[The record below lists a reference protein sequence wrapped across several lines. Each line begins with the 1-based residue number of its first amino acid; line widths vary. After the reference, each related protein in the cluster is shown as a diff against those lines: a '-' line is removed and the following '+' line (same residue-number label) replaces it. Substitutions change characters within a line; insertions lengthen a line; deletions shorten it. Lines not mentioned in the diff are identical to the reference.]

1 MVYAISIVALVLI
14 FTIATTTP
22 INMGILAFAGAFIV
36 GGWVSGIPAKD
47 IIDAFPGSTFII
59 VGGITLLFAIAK
71 ANGTIDL
78 VIDRSLRLV
87 GGRRWAILW
96 MMFLLS
102 GLLMALGSVLAV
114 GMLAPIAMPLAKRN
128 KINPFL
134 MGMVISHGALA
145 CAFSP
150 INLYGAFVNGLMAE
164 TGVGSNPAV
173 LFAIPFAFN
182 LLIAI
187 VLFAIYGRDL
197 VRNPILRPE
206 DAPEAL
212 ETTTSGGYTPTS
224 TVPATTPLN
233 GGAGNKPGTSV
244 LVDSEIGVSA
254 APVLQ
259 PTNQRADMTRYRFAT
274 LAGILF
280 LIVGSI
286 GFGIDVGVSA
296 ICVSAFLL
304 LLSPKSNPKILD
316 NVAWPAVVL
325 VTGMLTYMAVL
336 TQNGTL
342 DFLGDAASALGS
354 PLLTALILCYAVAVI
369 SAFGSSIGTL
379 GIALPLAAP
388 MLAMGEVGALG
399 FVAAL
404 AFSATVVDVS
414 PFSTNGVMVLA
425 EAEVE
430 DKGKFQRKMLT
441 YCAIIVAVAPIV
453 VWTLVVLP
461 TSI

>member
-1 MVYAISIVALVLI
+1 MVYALSIVALIAI
-14 FTIATTTP
+14 FTVATLTP
-22 INMGILAFAGAFIV
+22 INMGILAFAGAFVI
-36 GGWVSGIPAKD
+36 GGWVSGIPVED

-78 VIDRSLRLV
+78 VIEASLRLV
-87 GGRRWAILW
+87 RGRRWAILW

-114 GMLAPIAMPLAKRN
+114 GMLAPIAMPLAAKNR
-128 KINPFL
+128 INPFL

-150 INLYGAFVNGLMAE
+150 INLYGAFINGLMDS
-164 TGVGSNPAV
+164 TGVGANPLV
-173 LFAIPFAFN
+173 LFALPFVLN
-182 LLIAI
+182 LAIAI
-187 VLFAIYGRDL
+187 VLFLIYGLDL
-197 VRNPILRPE
+197 IGHRTPRPVE
-206 DAPEAL
+206 EASDGGGFGGSSRRPSGGGAPAGGPGGNTATLTDREVIEEAL
-212 ETTTSGGYTPTS
+212 NHEGM
-224 TVPATTPLN
+224 
-233 GGAGNKPGTSV
+233 KPV
-244 LVDSEIGVSA
+244 KM
-254 APVLQ
+254 
-259 PTNQRADMTRYRFAT
+259 NRYRLAT
-274 LAGILF
+274 LAGIGF
-280 LIVGSI
+280 LVVGSVA
-286 GFGIDVGVSA
+286 FGIDVGVSS
-296 ICVSAFLL
+296 ICVSAVLL
-304 LLSPKSNPKILD
+304 LMAPKSHPKVVD

-325 VTGMLTYMAVL
+325 VCGMLTYMAVM

-354 PLLTALILCYAVAVI
+354 PLLTTLILCYAVAII

-388 MLAMGEVGALG
+388 MLAMGEVGAVG

-425 EAEVE
+425 NAQVE
-430 DKGKFQRKMLT
+430 DKARFQRKMLA
-441 YCAIIVAVAPIV
+441 YCGLIVLSAPML
-453 VWTLVVLP
+453 VWALVVVP
-461 TSI
+461 TSV

>member
-1 MVYAISIVALVLI
+1 MVYTISIIALVAI
-14 FTIATTTP
+14 FTVATITP

-36 GGWVSGIPAKD
+36 GGWVSGIPTAD

-78 VIDRSLRLV
+78 VIASALRLV

-96 MMFLLS
+96 MMFLIS
-102 GLLMALGSVLAV
+102 GLLMAMGSVLAV
-114 GMLAPIAMPLAKRN
+114 GMLAPIAMPLAARN
-128 KINPFL
+128 RINPFL

-150 INLYGAFVNGLMAE
+150 INLYGAFVNGLMQS
-164 TGVGSNPAV
+164 TGVGSHPLA
-173 LFAIPFAFN
+173 LFTIPFVLN

-187 VLFAIYGRDL
+187 TLFLIYGREL
-197 VRNPILRPE
+197 VRPLHSSDGPHGGGPHRPVH
-206 DAPEAL
+206 
-212 ETTTSGGYTPTS
+212 GGGTATL
-224 TVPATTPLN
+224 TVPGTKLSTTAVIEKLEHDAGIEDVPLN
-233 GGAGNKPGTSV
+233 
-244 LVDSEIGVSA
+244 
-254 APVLQ
+254 
-259 PTNQRADMTRYRFAT
+259 RYRLAT
-274 LAGILF
+274 LLGIAF
-280 LIVGSI
+280 LVVGSVA
-286 GFGIDVGVSA
+286 FKIDVGVSSV
-296 ICVSAFLL
+296 CVSAILL
-304 LLSPKSNPKILD
+304 LLSPKSHPKVID

-354 PLLTALILCYAVAVI
+354 PLLTALILCYAVAII

-388 MLAMGEVGALG
+388 MLAMGELGAVG

-414 PFSTNGVMVLA
+414 PFSTNGVMILA
-425 EAEVE
+425 EARVE
-430 DKGKFQRKMLT
+430 NKARFQRKMLA
-441 YCAIIVAVAPIV
+441 YCGLVVAVAPLV

-461 TSI
+461 TSL

>member
-1 MVYAISIVALVLI
+1 MVYALSIVALIAI
-14 FTIATTTP
+14 FTVATLTP
-22 INMGILAFAGAFIV
+22 INMGILAFAGAFVI
-36 GGWVSGIPAKD
+36 GGWVSGIPVED

-78 VIDRSLRLV
+78 VIEASLRLV
-87 GGRRWAILW
+87 RGRRWAILW

-114 GMLAPIAMPLAKRN
+114 GMLAPIAMPLAAKNR
-128 KINPFL
+128 INPFL

-150 INLYGAFVNGLMAE
+150 INLYGAFINGLMDS
-164 TGVGSNPAV
+164 TGVGANPLV
-173 LFAIPFAFN
+173 LFALPFVLN
-182 LLIAI
+182 LAIAI
-187 VLFAIYGRDL
+187 VLFLIYGLDL
-197 VRNPILRPE
+197 IGHRTPRPVE
-206 DAPEAL
+206 EASDGGGFGGSSRRPSGGGAPAGGPGGNTATLTDREVIEEAL
-212 ETTTSGGYTPTS
+212 NHEGM
-224 TVPATTPLN
+224 
-233 GGAGNKPGTSV
+233 KPV
-244 LVDSEIGVSA
+244 KM
-254 APVLQ
+254 
-259 PTNQRADMTRYRFAT
+259 NRYRLAT
-274 LAGILF
+274 LAGIGF
-280 LIVGSI
+280 LVVGSVL
-286 GFGIDVGVSA
+286 FGIDVGVSS
-296 ICVSAFLL
+296 ICVSAVLL
-304 LLSPKSNPKILD
+304 LMAPKSHPKVVD

-325 VTGMLTYMAVL
+325 VCGMLTYMAVM

-354 PLLTALILCYAVAVI
+354 PLLTTLILCYAVAII

-388 MLAMGEVGALG
+388 MLAMGEVGAVG

-425 EAEVE
+425 NAQVE
-430 DKGKFQRKMLT
+430 DKARFQRKMLA
-441 YCAIIVAVAPIV
+441 YCGLIVLSAPML
-453 VWTLVVLP
+453 VWALVVVP
-461 TSI
+461 TSV

>member
-1 MVYAISIVALVLI
+1 MVYAISIVALIAI
-14 FTIATTTP
+14 FTVATLTP
-22 INMGILAFAGAFIV
+22 INMGILAFAGAFVI
-36 GGWVSGIPAKD
+36 GGWVSGIPVED

-78 VIDRSLRLV
+78 VIEASLRLV
-87 GGRRWAILW
+87 RGRRWAILW

-114 GMLAPIAMPLAKRN
+114 GMLAPIAMPLAAKNR
-128 KINPFL
+128 INPFL

-150 INLYGAFVNGLMAE
+150 INLYGAFINGLMDS
-164 TGVGSNPAV
+164 TGVGANPLV
-173 LFAIPFAFN
+173 LFALPFVLN
-182 LLIAI
+182 LVIAI
-187 VLFAIYGRDL
+187 VLFLIYGLDL
-197 VRNPILRPE
+197 IGHRTPRIAGTE
-206 DAPEAL
+206 DTDEVSDGGGFGRSSRRSSGGGVPGGNTATLTDREVIEEAL
-212 ETTTSGGYTPTS
+212 IHKGM
-224 TVPATTPLN
+224 
-233 GGAGNKPGTSV
+233 KPV
-244 LVDSEIGVSA
+244 RID
-254 APVLQ
+254 
-259 PTNQRADMTRYRFAT
+259 RYRLAT
-274 LAGILF
+274 LVGIGF
-280 LIVGSI
+280 LVVGSVA
-286 GFGIDVGVSA
+286 FGIDVGVSS
-296 ICVSAFLL
+296 ICVSAVLL
-304 LLSPKSNPKILD
+304 LMAPKSHPKVLD

-325 VTGMLTYMAVL
+325 VCGMLTYMAVM

-354 PLLTALILCYAVAVI
+354 PLLTALILCYAVAII

-388 MLAMGEVGALG
+388 MLAMGEVGAVG

-425 EAEVE
+425 NAQVE
-430 DKGKFQRKMLT
+430 DRARFQRKMLA
-441 YCAIIVAVAPIV
+441 YCGLIVLSAPLF
-453 VWTLVVLP
+453 VWALVVVP
-461 TSI
+461 TSV

>member
-1 MVYAISIVALVLI
+1 MVYAISIVALIAI
-14 FTIATTTP
+14 FTVATLTP
-22 INMGILAFAGAFIV
+22 INMGILAFAGAFVI
-36 GGWVSGIPAKD
+36 GGWVSGIPVED

-78 VIDRSLRLV
+78 VIEASLRLV
-87 GGRRWAILW
+87 RGRRWAILW

-114 GMLAPIAMPLAKRN
+114 GMLAPIAMPLAAKNR
-128 KINPFL
+128 INPFL

-150 INLYGAFVNGLMAE
+150 INLYGAFINGLMDS
-164 TGVGSNPAV
+164 TGVGANPLV
-173 LFAIPFAFN
+173 LFALPFVLN
-182 LLIAI
+182 LVIAI
-187 VLFAIYGRDL
+187 VLFLIYGLDL
-197 VRNPILRPE
+197 IGHRAPRPVE
-206 DAPEAL
+206 ETSDGGGFGGSPRRSSGGGAPAGGPGGNTATLTDREVIEEAL
-212 ETTTSGGYTPTS
+212 SHEGM
-224 TVPATTPLN
+224 
-233 GGAGNKPGTSV
+233 KPV
-244 LVDSEIGVSA
+244 KMD
-254 APVLQ
+254 
-259 PTNQRADMTRYRFAT
+259 RYRFAT
-274 LAGILF
+274 LAGIGF
-280 LIVGSI
+280 LVVGSVA
-286 GFGIDVGVSA
+286 FGIDVGVSS
-296 ICVSAFLL
+296 ICISAVLL
-304 LLSPKSNPKILD
+304 LIAPKSHPKVVD

-325 VTGMLTYMAVL
+325 VCGMLTYMAVM

-354 PLLTALILCYAVAVI
+354 PLLTALILCYAVAII

-388 MLAMGEVGALG
+388 MLAMGEVGAVG

-425 EAEVE
+425 NAHVE
-430 DKGKFQRKMLT
+430 DKARFQRKMLA
-441 YCAIIVAVAPIV
+441 YCGLIVLSAPMF
-453 VWTLVVLP
+453 VWALVVVP
-461 TSI
+461 TSV

>member
-1 MVYAISIVALVLI
+1 MVYAISIIALAAI
-14 FTIATTTP
+14 FTVATVTP
-22 INMGILAFAGAFIV
+22 INMGILAFAGAFII
-36 GGWVSGIPAKD
+36 GGWVSGIPAED

-87 GGRRWAILW
+87 RGKRWAILW
-96 MMFLLS
+96 MMFALS

-114 GMLAPIAMPLAKRN
+114 GMLAPIAMPIAAKN

-150 INLYGAFVNGLMAE
+150 INLYGAFINDLMESVGLP
-164 TGVGSNPAV
+164 TNPGIVFLVPFV
-173 LFAIPFAFN
+173 LN
-182 LLIAI
+182 LLIAL

-197 VRNPILRPE
+197 IRSNTDAVIELGGHGGTGRTARNRTRRPG
-206 DAPEAL
+206 P
-212 ETTTSGGYTPTS
+212 SH
-224 TVPATTPLN
+224 
-233 GGAGNKPGTSV
+233 KPGSPTGTAT
-244 LVDSEIGVSA
+244 LERVDTDTVVPTEQT
-254 APVLQ
+254 LQ
-259 PTNQRADMTRYRFAT
+259 PVTMNRYRFAT
-274 LAGILF
+274 LAGIAF
-280 LIVGSI
+280 LVIGSV
-286 GFGIDVGVSA
+286 GFGIDVGVSS
-296 ICVSAFLL
+296 ICVSAALL
-304 LLSPKSNPKILD
+304 LLSPRTHPKVLD

-325 VTGMLTYMAVL
+325 VCGMLTYMAVL
-336 TQNGTL
+336 TDNGTL

-354 PLLTALILCYAVAVI
+354 PLLTALILCYAVGII

-379 GIALPLAAP
+379 GIALPLATP
-388 MLAMGEVGALG
+388 MLTMGELGALG

-425 EAEVE
+425 NAQVP
-430 DKGKFQRKMLT
+430 DKPRFQRKMLA
-441 YCAIIVAVAPIV
+441 YCG
-453 VWTLVVLP
+453 LVVATAPLAVWALVVVP
-461 TSI
+461 TSV

>member
-1 MVYAISIVALVLI
+1 MVYAISIVALIAI
-14 FTIATTTP
+14 FTVATLTP
-22 INMGILAFAGAFIV
+22 INMGILAFAGAFVI
-36 GGWVSGIPAKD
+36 GGWVSGIPVED

-78 VIDRSLRLV
+78 VIEASLRLV
-87 GGRRWAILW
+87 RGRRWAILW

-114 GMLAPIAMPLAKRN
+114 GMLAPIAMPLAAKNR
-128 KINPFL
+128 INPFL

-150 INLYGAFVNGLMAE
+150 INLYGAFINGLMDS
-164 TGVGSNPAV
+164 TGVGANPLV
-173 LFAIPFAFN
+173 LFALPFVLN
-182 LLIAI
+182 LAIAI
-187 VLFAIYGRDL
+187 VLFLIYGLDL
-197 VRNPILRPE
+197 IGHRAPRPVE
-206 DAPEAL
+206 ETSDGGGFGGSPRRSSGGGAPAGGPGGNTATLTDREVIEEAL
-212 ETTTSGGYTPTS
+212 SHEGM
-224 TVPATTPLN
+224 
-233 GGAGNKPGTSV
+233 KPV
-244 LVDSEIGVSA
+244 KMD
-254 APVLQ
+254 
-259 PTNQRADMTRYRFAT
+259 RYRFAT
-274 LAGILF
+274 LAGIGF
-280 LIVGSI
+280 LVVGSVA
-286 GFGIDVGVSA
+286 FGIDVGVSS
-296 ICVSAFLL
+296 ICISAVLL
-304 LLSPKSNPKILD
+304 LMAPKSHPKVVD

-325 VTGMLTYMAVL
+325 VCGMLTYMAVM

-354 PLLTALILCYAVAVI
+354 PLLTALILCYAVAII

-388 MLAMGEVGALG
+388 MLAMGEVGAVG

-425 EAEVE
+425 NAQVE
-430 DKGKFQRKMLT
+430 DKARFQRKMLA
-441 YCAIIVAVAPIV
+441 YCGLIILSAPMF
-453 VWTLVVLP
+453 VWALVVVP
-461 TSI
+461 TSV

>member
-1 MVYAISIVALVLI
+1 MVYTISIVALIAI
-14 FTIATTTP
+14 FTVATLTP
-22 INMGILAFAGAFIV
+22 INMGILAFAGAFVI
-36 GGWVSGIPAKD
+36 GGWVSGIPVED

-71 ANGTIDL
+71 TNGTIDL
-78 VIDRSLRLV
+78 VIEASLRLV
-87 GGRRWAILW
+87 RGRRWAILW

-114 GMLAPIAMPLAKRN
+114 GMLAPIAMPLAAKN

-150 INLYGAFVNGLMAE
+150 INLYGAFINGLMDS
-164 TGVGSNPAV
+164 TGVGSNPLV
-173 LFAIPFAFN
+173 LFALPFVLN
-182 LLIAI
+182 LAIAI
-187 VLFAIYGRDL
+187 VLFLIYGLDL
-197 VRNPILRPE
+197 IGRRTPRPVE
-206 DAPEAL
+206 ETSDGGGFGGSSRRPSGGVTPGNGPGGNTATLTDREVIEEAL
-212 ETTTSGGYTPTS
+212 IHEG
-224 TVPATTPLN
+224 V
-233 GGAGNKPGTSV
+233 KPV
-244 LVDSEIGVSA
+244 KM
-254 APVLQ
+254 
-259 PTNQRADMTRYRFAT
+259 NRYRFAT
-274 LAGILF
+274 LAGIGF
-280 LIVGSI
+280 LVVGSVA
-286 GFGIDVGVSA
+286 FGIDVGVSA
-296 ICVSAFLL
+296 ICISAVLL
-304 LLSPKSNPKILD
+304 LMAPKSHPKVID

-325 VTGMLTYMAVL
+325 VCGMLTYMAVM

-354 PLLTALILCYAVAVI
+354 PLLTALILCYAVAII

-388 MLAMGEVGALG
+388 MLAMGEVGAVG

-425 EAEVE
+425 NAQVE
-430 DKGKFQRKMLT
+430 DKGRFQRKMLA
-441 YCAIIVAVAPIV
+441 YCGLIVLSAPMF
-453 VWTLVVLP
+453 VWALVVVP
-461 TSI
+461 TSV

>member
-1 MVYAISIVALVLI
+1 MVYAISILALVAI

-22 INMGILAFAGAFIV
+22 INMGLLAFAGAFIV
-36 GGWVSGIPAKD
+36 GGWVSGIDAKD

-87 GGRRWAILW
+87 GGRRWAVLW
-96 MMFLLS
+96 MMFLLA

-114 GMLAPIAMPLAKRN
+114 GMLAPIAMPLATKN

-134 MGMVISHGALA
+134 MGMVISHGALG
-145 CAFSP
+145 CCFSP
-150 INLYGAFVNGLMAE
+150 INLYGAFVNGMMKDF
-164 TGVGSNPAV
+164 GIGYNPAV
-173 LFAIPFAFN
+173 VFVIPFALN
-182 LLIAI
+182 LLIAL
-187 VLFAIYGRDL
+187 VLFVIFGRDL
-197 VRNPILRPE
+197 VRNPRL
-206 DAPEAL
+206 APESL
-212 ETTTSGGYTPTS
+212 HLDDNGDHPGTTGPTPTRGTGTATIAS
-224 TVPATTPLN
+224 RTTVA
-233 GGAGNKPGTSV
+233 
-244 LVDSEIGVSA
+244 D
-254 APVLQ
+254 PVGRQ
-259 PTNQRADMTRYRFAT
+259 AVPMTRYRFAT

-280 LIVGSI
+280 LVIGSV

-296 ICVSAFLL
+296 ICVSAVLL
-304 LLSPKSNPKILD
+304 LLSPKSNPKIID

-336 TQNGTL
+336 DQNGTL
-342 DFLGDAASALGS
+342 DFLGDTASALGS
-354 PLLTALILCYAVAVI
+354 PLLTALVLCYAVAVI

-388 MLAMGEVGALG
+388 LLTMGEIGALG

-425 EAEVE
+425 EAEVD
-430 DKGKFQRKMLT
+430 DKTKFQRKMLA
-441 YCAIIVAVAPIV
+441 YCALVVAVAPLV
-453 VWTLVVLP
+453 VWGLVVVP
-461 TSI
+461 TSV

>member
-1 MVYAISIVALVLI
+1 MVYAISILALAAI

-36 GGWVSGIPAKD
+36 GGWVSGIDAKE

-87 GGRRWAILW
+87 GGRRWAVLW
-96 MMFLLS
+96 MMFLLA

-114 GMLAPIAMPLAKRN
+114 GMLAPIAMPLATKN

-134 MGMVISHGALA
+134 MGMVISHGALG
-145 CAFSP
+145 CCFSP
-150 INLYGAFVNGLMAE
+150 INLYGAFVNGMMKDF
-164 TGVGSNPAV
+164 GIGYNPAV
-173 LFAIPFAFN
+173 VFFIPFVLN
-182 LLIAI
+182 LLIALI
-187 VLFAIYGRDL
+187 LFAIYGRDL
-197 VRNPILRPE
+197 IRNPRL
-206 DAPEAL
+206 APESL
-212 ETTTSGGYTPTS
+212 HLDGGSHPGTTGTTPTRG
-224 TVPATTPLN
+224 TGTATLPARGAVATADLAARQAVP
-233 GGAGNKPGTSV
+233 
-244 LVDSEIGVSA
+244 
-254 APVLQ
+254 
-259 PTNQRADMTRYRFAT
+259 MTRYRFAT

-280 LIVGSI
+280 LVIGSV

-296 ICVSAFLL
+296 ICVSAVLL
-304 LLSPKSNPKILD
+304 MLSPQANPKIID

-336 TQNGTL
+336 DQNGTL

-388 MLAMGEVGALG
+388 LLTMGEIGALG
-399 FVAAL
+399 FVAAV

-425 EAEVE
+425 EAEVD
-430 DKGKFQRKMLT
+430 DKTKFQRKMLA
-441 YCAIIVAVAPIV
+441 YCALVVALAPLV
-453 VWTLVVLP
+453 VWGLVVVP
-461 TSI
+461 TSL

>member
-1 MVYAISIVALVLI
+1 MVYAISIVALIAI
-14 FTIATTTP
+14 FTVATLTP
-22 INMGILAFAGAFIV
+22 INMGILAFAGAFVI
-36 GGWVSGIPAKD
+36 GGWVSGIPVED

-71 ANGTIDL
+71 TNGTIDL
-78 VIDRSLRLV
+78 VIEASLRLV
-87 GGRRWAILW
+87 RGRRWAILW

-114 GMLAPIAMPLAKRN
+114 GMLAPIAMPLAAKN

-150 INLYGAFVNGLMAE
+150 INLYGAFINGLMDS
-164 TGVGSNPAV
+164 TGVGANPLV
-173 LFAIPFAFN
+173 LFALPFVLN
-182 LLIAI
+182 LVIAV
-187 VLFAIYGRDL
+187 VLFLIYGLDL
-197 VRNPILRPE
+197 IGHRTPRPAGTAGTE
-206 DAPEAL
+206 EVSDGGGFGRSSRRSSGGGAPGGNTATLTDREVIEEAL
-212 ETTTSGGYTPTS
+212 SHEG
-224 TVPATTPLN
+224 L
-233 GGAGNKPGTSV
+233 KPV
-244 LVDSEIGVSA
+244 KMD
-254 APVLQ
+254 
-259 PTNQRADMTRYRFAT
+259 RYRFAT
-274 LAGILF
+274 LMGIGF
-280 LIVGSI
+280 LVVGSVA
-286 GFGIDVGVSA
+286 FGIDVGVSS
-296 ICVSAFLL
+296 ICISAVLL
-304 LLSPKSNPKILD
+304 LMAPKSHPKVID

-325 VTGMLTYMAVL
+325 VCGMLTYMAVM

-354 PLLTALILCYAVAVI
+354 PLLTALILCYAVAII

-388 MLAMGEVGALG
+388 MLAMGEVGAVG

-425 EAEVE
+425 NAQVE
-430 DKGKFQRKMLT
+430 DKARFQRRMLA
-441 YCAIIVAVAPIV
+441 YCGLIVLSAPLF
-453 VWTLVVLP
+453 VWALVVVP
-461 TSI
+461 TSV

>member
-1 MVYAISIVALVLI
+1 MVYTISILALVAI

-22 INMGILAFAGAFIV
+22 INMGILAFAGAFVV
-36 GGWVSGIPAKD
+36 GGWVSGIDAKE

-87 GGRRWAILW
+87 GGRRWAVLW
-96 MMFLLS
+96 MMFLLA

-114 GMLAPIAMPLAKRN
+114 GMLAPIAMPLATKN

-134 MGMVISHGALA
+134 MGMVISHGALG
-145 CAFSP
+145 CCFSP
-150 INLYGAFVNGLMAE
+150 INLYGAFVNGMMKDF
-164 TGVGSNPAV
+164 GIGYNPAV
-173 LFAIPFAFN
+173 VFFIPFALN
-182 LLIAI
+182 LLIALI
-187 VLFAIYGRDL
+187 LFAIFGRDL
-197 VRNPILRPE
+197 VRNPRL
-206 DAPEAL
+206 APESLRLDDGNDFGTAGPAPTRGTG
-212 ETTTSGGYTPTS
+212 TTTLASRAAVAPADLHARQ
-224 TVPATTPLN
+224 TVP
-233 GGAGNKPGTSV
+233 
-244 LVDSEIGVSA
+244 
-254 APVLQ
+254 
-259 PTNQRADMTRYRFAT
+259 MTRYRFAT
-274 LAGILF
+274 LAGILV
-280 LIVGSI
+280 LVIGSV

-296 ICVSAFLL
+296 ICVSAALL
-304 LLSPKSNPKILD
+304 LLSPKSHPKVID

-336 TQNGTL
+336 DQNGTL

-354 PLLTALILCYAVAVI
+354 PLLTALVLCYAVAII

-388 MLAMGEVGALG
+388 LLTMGEIGALG

-425 EAEVE
+425 EAEVD
-430 DKGKFQRKMLT
+430 DKTKFQRKMLA
-441 YCAIIVAVAPIV
+441 YCALIVAVAPLV
-453 VWTLVVLP
+453 VWGLVVVP
-461 TSI
+461 TSV

>member
-1 MVYAISIVALVLI
+1 MVYAISILALAAI

-36 GGWVSGIPAKD
+36 GGWVSGIDAKE

-87 GGRRWAILW
+87 GGRRWAVLW
-96 MMFLLS
+96 MMFLLA

-114 GMLAPIAMPLAKRN
+114 GMLAPIAMPLATKN

-134 MGMVISHGALA
+134 MGMVISHGALG
-145 CAFSP
+145 CCFSP
-150 INLYGAFVNGLMAE
+150 INLYGAFVNGMMKDF
-164 TGVGSNPAV
+164 GIGYNPAV
-173 LFAIPFAFN
+173 VFFIPFVLN
-182 LLIAI
+182 LLIAVI
-187 VLFAIYGRDL
+187 LFAIYGRDL
-197 VRNPILRPE
+197 IRNPRL
-206 DAPEAL
+206 APESL
-212 ETTTSGGYTPTS
+212 HLDGGSHAGTAGTTPTRG
-224 TVPATTPLN
+224 TGTATLPARGAVATADLAARQAVP
-233 GGAGNKPGTSV
+233 
-244 LVDSEIGVSA
+244 
-254 APVLQ
+254 
-259 PTNQRADMTRYRFAT
+259 MTRYRFAT
-274 LAGILF
+274 LAGILV
-280 LIVGSI
+280 LVIGSV

-296 ICVSAFLL
+296 ICVSAVLL
-304 LLSPKSNPKILD
+304 LLSPKSNPKIID

-336 TQNGTL
+336 DQNGTL

-354 PLLTALILCYAVAVI
+354 PLLTALILCYAVAII

-388 MLAMGEVGALG
+388 LLTMGEIGALG
-399 FVAAL
+399 FVAAV

-425 EAEVE
+425 EAEVD
-430 DKGKFQRKMLT
+430 DKTKFQRKMLA
-441 YCAIIVAVAPIV
+441 YCALVVALAPLV
-453 VWTLVVLP
+453 VWGLVVVP
-461 TSI
+461 TSV

>member
-1 MVYAISIVALVLI
+1 MVYAISILALVAI

-36 GGWVSGIPAKD
+36 GGWVSGIDAKE

-78 VIDRSLRLV
+78 VIDRSLRVV
-87 GGRRWAILW
+87 GGRRWAVLW
-96 MMFLLS
+96 MMFLLA

-114 GMLAPIAMPLAKRN
+114 GMLAPIAMPLATKN

-134 MGMVISHGALA
+134 MGMVISHGALG
-145 CAFSP
+145 CCFSP
-150 INLYGAFVNGLMAE
+150 INLYGAFVNGMMKDF
-164 TGVGSNPAV
+164 GIGYNPAV
-173 LFAIPFAFN
+173 VFFIPFALN
-182 LLIAI
+182 LLIAL

-197 VRNPILRPE
+197 VRNPRL
-206 DAPEAL
+206 APESLQLDDDLGTAGPTPTRGTG
-212 ETTTSGGYTPTS
+212 TTTLASRVAVAPADLDARQ
-224 TVPATTPLN
+224 TVP
-233 GGAGNKPGTSV
+233 
-244 LVDSEIGVSA
+244 
-254 APVLQ
+254 
-259 PTNQRADMTRYRFAT
+259 MTRYRFAT
-274 LAGILF
+274 LAGILV
-280 LIVGSI
+280 LVIGSV

-296 ICVSAFLL
+296 ICVSAALL
-304 LLSPKSNPKILD
+304 LLSPKSHPKVID

-336 TQNGTL
+336 DQNGTL

-354 PLLTALILCYAVAVI
+354 PLLTALVLCYAVAII

-388 MLAMGEVGALG
+388 LLTMGEIGALG

-425 EAEVE
+425 EAEVD
-430 DKGKFQRKMLT
+430 DKTKFQRKMLA
-441 YCAIIVAVAPIV
+441 YCALVVAVAPLV
-453 VWTLVVLP
+453 VWGLVVVP
-461 TSI
+461 TSV

>member
-1 MVYAISIVALVLI
+1 MVYAISIVALIAI
-14 FTIATTTP
+14 FTVATLTP
-22 INMGILAFAGAFIV
+22 INMGILAFAGAFVI
-36 GGWVSGIPAKD
+36 GGWVSGIPVED

-78 VIDRSLRLV
+78 VIEASLRLV
-87 GGRRWAILW
+87 RGRRWAILW

-114 GMLAPIAMPLAKRN
+114 GMLAPIAMPLAAKN

-150 INLYGAFVNGLMAE
+150 INLYGAFINGLMDS
-164 TGVGSNPAV
+164 TGVGANPLV
-173 LFAIPFAFN
+173 LFALPFVLN
-182 LLIAI
+182 LAIAI
-187 VLFAIYGRDL
+187 VLFLIYGLDL
-197 VRNPILRPE
+197 IGRRTPCPVAETSDGGGFGGSSSSRGPSGGVTAGNGPGGNTATLTDREVIE
-206 DAPEAL
+206 EAL
-212 ETTTSGGYTPTS
+212 IHEG
-224 TVPATTPLN
+224 V
-233 GGAGNKPGTSV
+233 KPV
-244 LVDSEIGVSA
+244 KM
-254 APVLQ
+254 
-259 PTNQRADMTRYRFAT
+259 NRYRFAT
-274 LAGILF
+274 LAGIGF
-280 LIVGSI
+280 LVVGSVA
-286 GFGIDVGVSA
+286 FGIDVGVSS
-296 ICVSAFLL
+296 ICISAVLL
-304 LLSPKSNPKILD
+304 LMAPKSHPKVID

-325 VTGMLTYMAVL
+325 VCGMLTYMAVM

-354 PLLTALILCYAVAVI
+354 PLLTALILCYAVAII

-388 MLAMGEVGALG
+388 MLAMGEVGAVG

-425 EAEVE
+425 NAQVE
-430 DKGKFQRKMLT
+430 DKGRFQRKMLA
-441 YCAIIVAVAPIV
+441 YCGLIVLSAPMF
-453 VWTLVVLP
+453 VWALVVVP
-461 TSI
+461 TSV